1 MLPILLAL
9 ALPFEFQNNQIYLQV
24 GINRAKPAWFIV
36 DSGASGCVVD
46 KAVARKL
53 RLKTSGSA
61 QGTGAGKG
69 TYEIN
74 FVAGVV
80 YRLPGLDLPV
90 AKSYVIDLSGQ
101 RALLGRSVAGIL
113 GYELFEKHTVSVDFE
128 TSILTLDDP
137 NPAGEAIPFKL
148 VKHTPHLPVRI
159 KTSGEPQEVDV
170 LVDSGSGDAVD
181 AEPMG
186 TAPARL
192 EIVGGVGLGQEFR
205 TTVGRAEWVR
215 LGSFQLD
222 APLGSPG
229 GTPLIGNE
237 VLRRFDL
244 TFDYQGLRLFLKPN
258 AFFGQPFAMDASG
271 LDLRW
276 TADLKRFAVHDVAR
290 DTPASEAG
298 LKSGDEISTIDGQPA
313 AAFRIDQLQR
323 LLTKDGRS
331 VKLGVGARTVELH
344 LRKRL

>member
-1 MLPILLAL
+1 MLPVLLAF
-9 ALPFEFQNNQIYLQV
+9 AIPFEFQNNQIYLRV
-24 GINRAKPAWFIV
+24 GINQAKPAWFV
-36 DSGASGCVVD
+36 LDSGASSCVVD
-46 KAVARKL
+46 KEVARKL
-53 RLKTSGSA
+53 KLRTSGSA

-69 TYEIN
+69 TYEVK
-74 FVAGVV
+74 FAEGVV
-80 YRLPGLDLPV
+80 YRLPGLELPV
-90 AKSYVIDLSGQ
+90 ARSYVIDLSGQ
-101 RALLGRSVAGIL
+101 TTLLGRPIAGIL
-113 GYELFEKHTVSVDFE
+113 GSEFFEKHTVGIDFE

-137 NPAGEAIPFKL
+137 HPAGEAIPFKL
-148 VKHTPHLPVRI
+148 VKRTPYLPI
-159 KTSGEPQEVDV
+159 QLKTGQDPVEVEV

-186 TAPARL
+186 AAAKRV

-229 GTPLIGNE
+229 GKPLIGNE
-237 VLRRFDL
+237 ILRRFDV
-244 TFDYQGLRLFLKPN
+244 TFDYAGLRLFLKPN
-258 AFFGQPFAMDASG
+258 VFFGQPFAMDASG

-276 TADLKRFAVHDVAR
+276 TSDLRRFAVHDVAR

-298 LKSGDEISTIDGQPA
+298 LKAGDEIATIEGQPA
-313 AAFRIDQLQR
+313 AAFRIDQVQR
-323 LLTKDGRS
+323 LLTRDGRI
-331 VKLGVGARTVELH
+331 VKLGIGPRTVELR